1 MEKKNLDFDFSL
13 DTNDF
18 EEKQLSVQQEK
29 KTVNAEEVKNNIN
42 ALIDNFS
49 FDEEEKEVKEETNKI
64 SNIEEEVNN
73 NSPTRSKT
81 TEEVMSWITID
92 SDEESLDLT
101 KKEEK
106 SKETLPE
113 TPTFEINEEEQ
124 KEFEEEMPIIA
135 EENKD
140 DEEQE
145 TNSIDNTF
153 AHLEQEND
161 FDDSDIEEEIFEKKS
176 VNEEKKE
183 IDDKEISTLQNL
195 IDDDFE
201 EEEIELKEIKDKVS
215 DLIETKDE
223 EEISPKEEEIIDEQL
238 DFLEDNEIE
247 DTSSEGFDTPNWD
260 EQDNV
265 ETENNVE
272 TDNDDEKLNEETKE
286 EQHEEEKIENNNNDE
301 EISEENIEN
310 VVNELED
317 IEHVEEETI
326 EHHDEDNS
334 SIVEW
339 ELNNELKENEETED
353 LKDEENKKEVVEE
366 YNLGEESDV
375 EEEIEE
381 IHLEREAE
389 NDENKIL
396 DDNTEIKTTEIEA
409 SPTLNTQTISQE
421 NNETLKEEITTE
433 NRVKE
438 KVVEEKVNKRINI
451 LLLDDKFWK
460 SLSVKLKELNSNY
473 NIFPSK
479 DCYNPSEYNNL
490 SGKADF
496 ILLDH
501 WFANPWEFEEPLAIP
516 FIQNILDNNYSTP
529 VICISDNLDVL
540 LKEYP
545 EWNELAKRNQLLA
558 FTDKNAW
565 RIDETIKDY
574 YDDNLELISPY
585 VNEEINIRQD
595 DTNPFDES
603 EEDNENEDNLFE
615 DKSFWTEEETN
626 THETVNHQEDWDSEQ
641 LDFEEDDEV
650 ENITYN
656 DTYKQ
661 DDEVEDVSLES
672 IQRKQNENEDIEE
685 VDISAYKWMFQK
697 SVSQENKN
705 IKEQSKWNKKKW
717 WLVIILILVALVIA
731 WYFFK
736 DQLIGV
742 LRNVWILPKTQ
753 QDKEQETKEWNWDGE
768 TSTWTTTQT
777 EEDKKQEKEK
787 IAQESNNLL
796 QEQKKKMEESFP
808 FYKVVSTS
816 DVSSSKYIWEHYW
829 DEVQLKFDK
838 ILDPQL
844 SASTIFVFQYKP
856 VNLSAKK
863 LISYLKDVDSVSFNI
878 IARIY
883 WRLNWKDSLVKKYL
897 KTENWKNKL
906 KTVLTK
912 QFNSNKPFLDA
923 VNKELKASAE
933 KVNNRLLLFV
943 YNAKIKD
950 LRQSIVE
957 TKSSIQDILSWE
969 EYTYFDKWL
978 NLPENNNYNIE
989 QEQKLTDLLLQALLR
1004 SKILVPVLEKNRE
1017 KILAEAEESSIIKDW
1032 VDLVFKL
1039 DFYNQFLLQAMK
1051 NK

>member
-1 MEKKNLDFDFSL
+1 MEKKNLDFDFNL

-124 KEFEEEMPIIA
+124 KEFEEETPIITK
-135 EENKD
+135 ETKD

-153 AHLEQEND
+153 AHLEQEKD

-247 DTSSEGFDTPNWD
+247 DTSSEEFDTPIWD
-260 EQDNV
+260 KQDNV

-272 TDNDDEKLNEETKE
+272 TDNDDVKLNEETKE
-286 EQHEEEKIENNNNDE
+286 EQHEEDKIEDNDNDK
-301 EISEENIEN
+301 EISEESIEN

-326 EHHDEDNS
+326 EYHDQDNS
-334 SIVEW
+334 SIEEW
-339 ELNNELKENEETED
+339 ELNNEIKENEEVED

-366 YNLGEESDV
+366 
-375 EEEIEE
+375 EIEE
-381 IHLEREAE
+381 IHLERE
-389 NDENKIL
+389 DENEENKVL
-396 DDNTEIKTTEIEA
+396 DDNSEIETSEIETTEIET

-433 NRVKE
+433 NSVEE

-558 FTDKNAW
+558 FTDKNAS

-574 YDDNLELISPY
+574 YDDNLELVSPY
-585 VNEEINIRQD
+585 VNEEINIKQEE
-595 DTNPFDES
+595 TNPFDEN
-603 EEDNENEDNLFE
+603 EEDDENEDNLFE

-626 THETVNHQEDWDSEQ
+626 THETVNHQEDWDSNQ
-641 LDFEEDDEV
+641 LDFEVDDEV

-656 DTYKQ
+656 QTHKQ
-661 DDEVEDVSLES
+661 EDEVEDVSLES

-685 VDISAYKWMFQK
+685 VDISTYKWMFQK

-753 QDKEQETKEWNWDGE
+753 QDKEKEVKEWKWDGE

-856 VNLSAKK
+856 VTLSAKK
-863 LISYLKDVDSVSFNI
+863 LISYLKDVDSVSFNL

-943 YNAKIKD
+943 YNSKIKD

-957 TKSSIQDILSWE
+957 TKASIQDILSWE

-1039 DFYNQFLLQAMK
+1039 DFYNQFLLQVMK

>member
-49 FDEEEKEVKEETNKI
+49 FDEEESEVKEETNKI

-124 KEFEEEMPIIA
+124 KEFEEETPIMT
-135 EENKD
+135 EETKD

-145 TNSIDNTF
+145 SNSIDNTF

-215 DLIETKDE
+215 DVSETKSE
-223 EEISPKEEEIIDEQL
+223 EETSLNEEEIIDEQL
-238 DFLEDNEIE
+238 NFLEDNVIE
-247 DTSSEGFDTPNWD
+247 DTSSDDFDILTWD

-265 ETENNVE
+265 EIEN
-272 TDNDDEKLNEETKE
+272 DKEKLNEENEETKE
-286 EQHEEEKIENNNNDE
+286 EQHEEEKVEENNNDE
-301 EISEENIEN
+301 EISEESIEN

-326 EHHDEDNS
+326 EHHDENNS
-334 SIVEW
+334 SISEWVLENDNQDIEELEDEESNKENVE
-339 ELNNELKENEETED
+339 EDIEEPIIHEEKSEEISLEDKEEDKEEENNEEETALTPD
-353 LKDEENKKEVVEE
+353 
-366 YNLGEESDV
+366 
-375 EEEIEE
+375 
-381 IHLEREAE
+381 
-389 NDENKIL
+389 
-396 DDNTEIKTTEIEA
+396 
-409 SPTLNTQTISQE
+409 TQSHNQE

-433 NRVKE
+433 NKVEE

-574 YDDNLELISPY
+574 YDDNLELVSPY
-585 VNEEINIRQD
+585 VNEEINIKQE

-603 EEDNENEDNLFE
+603 EEDNENEDNFFE

-626 THETVNHQEDWDSEQ
+626 TYETVNPQEDWDSDQ
-641 LDFEEDDEV
+641 LDFDVDDEA
-650 ENITYN
+650 ENISYN
-656 DTYKQ
+656 ETYKQ
-661 DDEVEDVSLES
+661 EDEVEDVSLES

-742 LRNVWILPKTQ
+742 LRNIWILPKTQ
-753 QDKEQETKEWNWDGE
+753 QDTPQKEKEWDGE

-856 VNLSAKK
+856 VTLSAKK
-863 LISYLKDVDSVSFNI
+863 MISYLKDVDSVSFNI

-943 YNAKIKD
+943 YNSKIKD

-957 TKSSIQDILSWE
+957 TKASIQDILAWE

-1039 DFYNQFLLQAMK
+1039 DFYNQFLLQVMK

>member
-1 MEKKNLDFDFSL
+1 MEKKNLDFDFNL

-49 FDEEEKEVKEETNKI
+49 FDEEEKEVKEVNNKI

-124 KEFEEEMPIIA
+124 KEFEEETPIMT
-135 EENKD
+135 EETKD

-153 AHLEQEND
+153 AHLEQEHD
-161 FDDSDIEEEIFEKKS
+161 FDDSDIEEEIFEQKT

-195 IDDDFE
+195 IDDDLE
-201 EEEIELKEIKDKVS
+201 EEEIELEEIKDKVS
-215 DLIETKDE
+215 DVSETKSE
-223 EEISPKEEEIIDEQL
+223 EEISPKEEEIVDEQL
-238 DFLEDNEIE
+238 NFLEDNEIE
-247 DTSSEGFDTPNWD
+247 DTISEEFDTPTWD
-260 EQDNV
+260 EQDNI
-265 ETENNVE
+265 ETE
-272 TDNDDEKLNEETKE
+272 NDDEKLNKENEETE
-286 EQHEEEKIENNNNDE
+286 VEQHEEEKIESNVNDE
-301 EISEENIEN
+301 EISEESIEN

-334 SIVEW
+334 SIEEW
-339 ELNNELKENEETED
+339 ELNNEIKENEEVED
-353 LKDEENKKEVVEE
+353 FKDEENKKEFVEE
-366 YNLGEESDV
+366 NNLGEESDV

-381 IHLEREAE
+381 IHLEIE
-389 NDENKIL
+389 DENEENKVL
-396 DDNTEIKTTEIEA
+396 DDNTELETTEIET
-409 SPTLNTQTISQE
+409 SQTINTQTISQE
-421 NNETLKEEITTE
+421 NEEPLKEEITTE
-433 NRVKE
+433 SRVEE

-516 FIQNILDNNYSTP
+516 FIQNILDKNYSTP

-558 FTDKNAW
+558 FTDKDAW

-574 YDDNLELISPY
+574 YDDNLELVSPY

-626 THETVNHQEDWDSEQ
+626 NYETVNHQQEWDNDQ

-656 DTYKQ
+656 QTYKQ
-661 DDEVEDVSLES
+661 EDEVEDVSLES

-753 QDKEQETKEWNWDGE
+753 QDKEQEVKEWNWDGE

-957 TKSSIQDILSWE
+957 TKASIQDILSWE

>member
-1 MEKKNLDFDFSL
+1 MEKKNLDFDFNL

-81 TEEVMSWITID
+81 TEEVMSWIIID

-161 FDDSDIEEEIFEKKS
+161 FNDSDIEEEIFEKKS

-215 DLIETKDE
+215 DVSETKSE
-223 EEISPKEEEIIDEQL
+223 EEASLKEEEIVDEQL
-238 DFLEDNEIE
+238 NFLEDNLIE
-247 DTSSEGFDTPNWD
+247 DTSSENFDTPTWD

-265 ETENNVE
+265 ETG
-272 TDNDDEKLNEETKE
+272 NDDEKLNKENEETKE
-286 EQHEEEKIENNNNDE
+286 KQYEEETIEDNNDE
-301 EISEENIEN
+301 EISEESIEN

-326 EHHDEDNS
+326 EHHDENNS
-334 SIVEW
+334 SISEW
-339 ELNNELKENEETED
+339 VLENDNQDIEELEDKESNKENVEEED
-353 LKDEENKKEVVEE
+353 IEEPIFHEEKSEEISLEDKEENK
-366 YNLGEESDV
+366 
-375 EEEIEE
+375 EEENNEE
-381 IHLEREAE
+381 ETTLTPDTQTHNQE
-389 NDENKIL
+389 NDE
-396 DDNTEIKTTEIEA
+396 
-409 SPTLNTQTISQE
+409 P
-421 NNETLKEEITTE
+421 LKEEITTE
-433 NRVKE
+433 NKVEE

-516 FIQNILDNNYSTP
+516 FIQNILDNDYSTP
-529 VICISDNLDVL
+529 VICISDNLDIL

-574 YDDNLELISPY
+574 YDDNLELVSPY
-585 VNEEINIRQD
+585 ANEEINIRQED
-595 DTNPFDES
+595 VNPFDES
-603 EEDNENEDNLFE
+603 EEDNENEDSFFE

-626 THETVNHQEDWDSEQ
+626 TYETVNHKQEWDSDQ
-641 LDFEEDDEV
+641 LDFDVDDEV
-650 ENITYN
+650 ENINYN
-656 DTYKQ
+656 QTHKQ
-661 DDEVEDVSLES
+661 EEDLEDVSLES

-705 IKEQSKWNKKKW
+705 IKEQTKWNKKKW

-742 LRNVWILPKTQ
+742 LRNVWILPKIQ
-753 QDKEQETKEWNWDGE
+753 QDKEQEVKEWNWDGE

-943 YNAKIKD
+943 YNSKIKD

-957 TKSSIQDILSWE
+957 TKASIQDILAWE

-1039 DFYNQFLLQAMK
+1039 DFYNQFLLQVMK

>member
-215 DLIETKDE
+215 DVSETKSE
-223 EEISPKEEEIIDEQL
+223 EEISPKEEEIVDEQL
-238 DFLEDNEIE
+238 NFLEDNVIE
-247 DTSSEGFDTPNWD
+247 DTSSDDFDIPTWD

-265 ETENNVE
+265 ETEN
-272 TDNDDEKLNEETKE
+272 DKEKLNEENEETKE
-286 EQHEEEKIENNNNDE
+286 EQHEEEKIEDNDNDE
-301 EISEENIEN
+301 EISEESIEN

-317 IEHVEEETI
+317 IEHVEEESI
-326 EHHDEDNS
+326 EYHEEDNS
-334 SIVEW
+334 SISEW
-339 ELNNELKENEETED
+339 VLENDNQDIEELEDEESNKEN
-353 LKDEENKKEVVEE
+353 
-366 YNLGEESDV
+366 V
-375 EEEIEE
+375 EEEDIEE
-381 IHLEREAE
+381 PIIHEEKPEEISLEDKEEDKEEE
-389 NDENKIL
+389 NNEEETALTPD
-396 DDNTEIKTTEIEA
+396 
-409 SPTLNTQTISQE
+409 TQTHNQE
-421 NNETLKEEITTE
+421 NNESLKEEITTE
-433 NRVKE
+433 NKVEE

-460 SLSVKLKELNSNY
+460 SLSVKLKGLNSNY

-479 DCYNPSEYNNL
+479 DCYNPSDYNNL

-585 VNEEINIRQD
+585 VNEEINIRQND
-595 DTNPFDES
+595 INPFDEKES

-615 DKSFWTEEETN
+615 DKSFWAEEETN
-626 THETVNHQEDWDSEQ
+626 TYETVNHQEDWESEQ
-641 LDFEEDDEV
+641 LDFEEDDEA

-656 DTYKQ
+656 QTHKQ
-661 DDEVEDVSLES
+661 EDEVEDVSLES

-705 IKEQSKWNKKKW
+705 IKEQTKWNKKKW

-753 QDKEQETKEWNWDGE
+753 QDKEKEVKEWNWNGE

-856 VNLSAKK
+856 VTLSAKK
-863 LISYLKDVDSVSFNI
+863 MISYLKDVDSVAFNI

-923 VNKELKASAE
+923 VNKELKVSAE

-957 TKSSIQDILSWE
+957 TKASIQDILAWE

-1039 DFYNQFLLQAMK
+1039 DFYNQFLLQVMK

>member
-1 MEKKNLDFDFSL
+1 MIFIISKKMEKKNLDFDFSL

-64 SNIEEEVNN
+64 SNIEEVNN

-81 TEEVMSWITID
+81 TEEVMSWIIID

-106 SKETLPE
+106 TKETLPE

-176 VNEEKKE
+176 DNEEKKE

-215 DLIETKDE
+215 DVSETKGE
-223 EEISPKEEEIIDEQL
+223 EEISPKEEEIVDEQL
-238 DFLEDNEIE
+238 NFLEDNEIE
-247 DTSSEGFDTPNWD
+247 DTTSEDFDTPNWD

-265 ETENNVE
+265 EIEN
-272 TDNDDEKLNEETKE
+272 DKEKLNEETKE
-286 EQHEEEKIENNNNDE
+286 EQHEEEKIEDNDNDE
-301 EISEENIEN
+301 EISEESIEN

-326 EHHDEDNS
+326 EYHEEDNS
-334 SIVEW
+334 SISEW
-339 ELNNELKENEETED
+339 VLENDNQDIEELEDEESNKEN
-353 LKDEENKKEVVEE
+353 
-366 YNLGEESDV
+366 V
-375 EEEIEE
+375 EEEDIEE
-381 IHLEREAE
+381 PVIHEEKSEEISLEDKEE
-389 NDENKIL
+389 DKEEENNDE
-396 DDNTEIKTTEIEA
+396 ETTLT
-409 SPTLNTQTISQE
+409 PDTQTHNQE
-421 NNETLKEEITTE
+421 NNEPLKEEITTE
-433 NRVKE
+433 SRVEE

-565 RIDETIKDY
+565 RIDETIKGY
-574 YDDNLELISPY
+574 YDDNIELVSPY
-585 VNEEINIRQD
+585 VNEEINIRQED
-595 DTNPFDES
+595 VNPFDES
-603 EEDNENEDNLFE
+603 EEDNDDENNYFE
-615 DKSFWTEEETN
+615 DKSFWAEEETN
-626 THETVNHQEDWDSEQ
+626 TYETVNHQEDWDSEK

-656 DTYKQ
+656 QTHKQ
-661 DDEVEDVSLES
+661 EDEVEDVSLES

-753 QDKEQETKEWNWDGE
+753 QDKEQEVKEWNWDGE

-816 DVSSSKYIWEHYW
+816 DISSSKYIWEHYW

-943 YNAKIKD
+943 YNSKIKD

-957 TKSSIQDILSWE
+957 TKASIQDILAWE

-1039 DFYNQFLLQAMK
+1039 DFYNQFLLQVMK

>member
-1 MEKKNLDFDFSL
+1 MEKKNLDFDFNL

-49 FDEEEKEVKEETNKI
+49 FDEEESEVKEETNKI
-64 SNIEEEVNN
+64 SNTEEEVNN

-113 TPTFEINEEEQ
+113 IPTFEINEEEQ
-124 KEFEEEMPIIA
+124 KEFEEETPVMA
-135 EENKD
+135 EETKD

-176 VNEEKKE
+176 VNEEKKG

-201 EEEIELKEIKDKVS
+201 EEEIELKEFKDKVS
-215 DLIETKDE
+215 DVSETKSE
-223 EEISPKEEEIIDEQL
+223 EEASLKEEEIVDEQL
-238 DFLEDNEIE
+238 NFLEDNEIE
-247 DTSSEGFDTPNWD
+247 NTTSEDFDTPNWY

-265 ETENNVE
+265 ETE
-272 TDNDDEKLNEETKE
+272 NDDEKLNEETKE
-286 EQHEEEKIENNNNDE
+286 EQHEEEKIEDNDNDE
-301 EISEENIEN
+301 EISEESIEN

-326 EHHDEDNS
+326 EYHEEDNS
-334 SIVEW
+334 SISEW
-339 ELNNELKENEETED
+339 VLENDNQDIEE
-353 LKDEENKKEVVEE
+353 LKDEESNKE
-366 YNLGEESDV
+366 NV
-375 EEEIEE
+375 EEEDIEE
-381 IHLEREAE
+381 PIFHEEKSEEISLEDKEEDKEEENNEEETTLTPDTQTHNQE
-389 NDENKIL
+389 NDE
-396 DDNTEIKTTEIEA
+396 
-409 SPTLNTQTISQE
+409 P
-421 NNETLKEEITTE
+421 LKEEITTE
-433 NRVKE
+433 NKVEE

-516 FIQNILDNNYSTP
+516 FIQNILDNDYSTP

-574 YDDNLELISPY
+574 YDDNLELVSPY
-585 VNEEINIRQD
+585 VNEEINIEQED
-595 DTNPFDES
+595 VNPFDES
-603 EEDNENEDNLFE
+603 EEDNENEDNFFE
-615 DKSFWTEEETN
+615 DKSFWTEETN
-626 THETVNHQEDWDSEQ
+626 TYETVNPQEDGDNDQW
-641 LDFEEDDEV
+641 DFEVDDEV

-656 DTYKQ
+656 QTHKQ
-661 DDEVEDVSLES
+661 EDEVEDVSLES
-672 IQRKQNENEDIEE
+672 KQRKQNENEDIEE

-705 IKEQSKWNKKKW
+705 IKEQTKWNKKKW

-753 QDKEQETKEWNWDGE
+753 QDTPQKEKEWDWE

-856 VNLSAKK
+856 VTLSAKK
-863 LISYLKDVDSVSFNI
+863 MISYLKDVDSVSFNI

-943 YNAKIKD
+943 YNSKIKD

-957 TKSSIQDILSWE
+957 TKASIQDILAWE

-1039 DFYNQFLLQAMK
+1039 DFYNQFLLQVMK

>member
-1 MEKKNLDFDFSL
+1 MEKKNLDFDFNL

-49 FDEEEKEVKEETNKI
+49 FDEEESEVKEETNKI

-135 EENKD
+135 EETKD
-140 DEEQE
+140 EEEQE

-183 IDDKEISTLQNL
+183 VDDKEISTLQNL

-201 EEEIELKEIKDKVS
+201 EEEIELEEIKNKVS
-215 DLIETKDE
+215 DVSETKGE
-223 EEISPKEEEIIDEQL
+223 EEASLKEEEIIDEQL
-238 DFLEDNEIE
+238 NFLEDNLIE
-247 DTSSEGFDTPNWD
+247 DTSSDDFDIPTWD

-265 ETENNVE
+265 ETG
-272 TDNDDEKLNEETKE
+272 NDDEKLNQENEETKE
-286 EQHEEEKIENNNNDE
+286 EQHEEEKIEDNDNDE
-301 EISEENIEN
+301 EISEESIEN

-326 EHHDEDNS
+326 EYHEEDNS
-334 SIVEW
+334 SISKWVLENDNQDIEELEDEESNKENVE
-339 ELNNELKENEETED
+339 EDIEEPIIHEEKSEEISLEDKEEDREEENNEEETALTPDTQTHNQENEE
-353 LKDEENKKEVVEE
+353 
-366 YNLGEESDV
+366 
-375 EEEIEE
+375 
-381 IHLEREAE
+381 
-389 NDENKIL
+389 
-396 DDNTEIKTTEIEA
+396 
-409 SPTLNTQTISQE
+409 P
-421 NNETLKEEITTE
+421 LKEEIITE
-433 NRVKE
+433 NRVEE

-545 EWNELAKRNQLLA
+545 EWNELVKRNQLLA

-574 YDDNLELISPY
+574 YDDNLELVSPY
-585 VNEEINIRQD
+585 VNEEINITQED
-595 DTNPFDES
+595 VNPFDES

-615 DKSFWTEEETN
+615 DKSFWAEEETN
-626 THETVNHQEDWDSEQ
+626 TYETVNPQEDWDNDQ
-641 LDFEEDDEV
+641 WDFEVDDEV

-656 DTYKQ
+656 QTHKQ
-661 DDEVEDVSLES
+661 EDEVEDVSLES

-685 VDISAYKWMFQK
+685 LDISAYKWMFQK

-705 IKEQSKWNKKKW
+705 IKEQTKWNKKKW

-753 QDKEQETKEWNWDGE
+753 QDTPQKEKEWDWE

-856 VNLSAKK
+856 VTLSAKK

-943 YNAKIKD
+943 YNSKIKD

-957 TKSSIQDILSWE
+957 TKASIQDILAWE

-1039 DFYNQFLLQAMK
+1039 DFYNQFLLQVMK
-1051 NK
+1051 SK

>member
-1 MEKKNLDFDFSL
+1 MEKKNLDFDFNL

-92 SDEESLDLT
+92 SDEENLDLT

-201 EEEIELKEIKDKVS
+201 EEEIEMKEIKDKVS
-215 DLIETKDE
+215 DVSETKGE
-223 EEISPKEEEIIDEQL
+223 EEASLKEEEIVDEQL
-238 DFLEDNEIE
+238 NFLEDNLIE
-247 DTSSEGFDTPNWD
+247 DTSSENFDTPTWD

-265 ETENNVE
+265 ETG
-272 TDNDDEKLNEETKE
+272 NDDEKLNKENEETKE
-286 EQHEEEKIENNNNDE
+286 KQHEEETIEDNDE
-301 EISEENIEN
+301 EISEESIEN

-326 EHHDEDNS
+326 EYHEEDNS
-334 SIVEW
+334 SISEW
-339 ELNNELKENEETED
+339 VLENDNQDIEELEDKESNKEN
-353 LKDEENKKEVVEE
+353 
-366 YNLGEESDV
+366 V
-375 EEEIEE
+375 EEEDIEE
-381 IHLEREAE
+381 PILHEEKSEEISLEDKEEDKEEENNEEETTLTPDTQTHNQE
-389 NDENKIL
+389 NDE
-396 DDNTEIKTTEIEA
+396 
-409 SPTLNTQTISQE
+409 P
-421 NNETLKEEITTE
+421 LKEEITTE
-433 NRVKE
+433 NKVEE

-574 YDDNLELISPY
+574 YDDNLELVSPY
-585 VNEEINIRQD
+585 INEEINITQED
-595 DTNPFDES
+595 VNPFDES
-603 EEDNENEDNLFE
+603 EEDNENEDSFFE

-626 THETVNHQEDWDSEQ
+626 TYETVNHKQEWDSDQ
-641 LDFEEDDEV
+641 LDFDVDDEA

-656 DTYKQ
+656 QTHKQ
-661 DDEVEDVSLES
+661 EDEVEDVSLES

-697 SVSQENKN
+697 SVTQENKN

-753 QDKEQETKEWNWDGE
+753 QDTPQKEKEWDGE

-856 VNLSAKK
+856 VTLSAKK
-863 LISYLKDVDSVSFNI
+863 MISYLKDVDSVAFNI

-943 YNAKIKD
+943 YNSKIKD

-957 TKSSIQDILSWE
+957 TKASIQDILAWE

-1039 DFYNQFLLQAMK
+1039 DFYNQFLLHVIK